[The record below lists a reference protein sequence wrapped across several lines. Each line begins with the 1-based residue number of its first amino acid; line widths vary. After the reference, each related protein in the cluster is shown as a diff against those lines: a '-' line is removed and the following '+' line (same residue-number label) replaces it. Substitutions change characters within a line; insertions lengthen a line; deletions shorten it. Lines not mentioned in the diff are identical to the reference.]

1 MIPLGVPAA
10 PSPPPRPSP
19 EGHRSAPRWRKKALP
34 PASSSLP
41 SPICGG
47 PGPARQ
53 GAAGMAPE
61 NLGRPLQ
68 KLVTFKDVAV
78 DFSLEEWGL
87 LDPDQ
92 KELHMEVMLENAE
105 NLLSLGLP
113 APKEVISHLEQREAQ
128 GMLEQEVLRSCCPE
142 RQIRPEMKELSGK
155 LSISVEETHQQSFM
169 SDGICDF
176 TRRPICTVL
185 HRASTGGKPYQCH
198 ECGKT
203 FRKSYNLVKHQRVHT
218 GEKPYECDQCEK
230 AYKNKTGL
238 IVHQRG
244 HTGERPYICEQ
255 CGKTY
260 KQKAGVI
267 IHQRVHTG
275 ERPYECDQCGKA
287 YKNKTGLIVHHKVHA
302 GEKPY
307 KCEQCGKAFIQKA
320 YLAVHQRVHTGERP
334 YECAQCGKAYK
345 NKTSLTVH
353 QRVHTG
359 ERPYECAQCG
369 KAYKQKTGLTV
380 HHRVHTGE
388 KPFECDQC
396 GKAYKQKIGLIV
408 HQRIHTGE
416 KHKYNE
422 CGKTF

>member
-128 GMLEQEVLRSCCPE
+128 GMLEQEVLRSCCPDTE
-142 RQIRPEMKELSGK
+142 
-155 LSISVEETHQQSFM
+155 
-169 SDGICDF
+169 
-176 TRRPICTVL
+176 VL
-185 HRASTGGKPYQCH
+185 WIYFLFQ
-198 ECGKT
+198 
-203 FRKSYNLVKHQRVHT
+203 
-218 GEKPYECDQCEK
+218 
-230 AYKNKTGL
+230 L
-238 IVHQRG
+238 IL
-244 HTGERPYICEQ
+244 
-255 CGKTY
+255 
-260 KQKAGVI
+260 QKD
-267 IHQRVHTG
+267 RL
-275 ERPYECDQCGKA
+275 DLK
-287 YKNKTGLIVHHKVHA
+287 
-302 GEKPY
+302 
-307 KCEQCGKAFIQKA
+307 
-320 YLAVHQRVHTGERP
+320 
-334 YECAQCGKAYK
+334 
-345 NKTSLTVH
+345 
-353 QRVHTG
+353 
-359 ERPYECAQCG
+359 
-369 KAYKQKTGLTV
+369 
-380 HHRVHTGE
+380 
-388 KPFECDQC
+388 
-396 GKAYKQKIGLIV
+396 
-408 HQRIHTGE
+408 
-416 KHKYNE
+416 
-422 CGKTF
+422 